1 MTTLALNG
9 FTSQFT
15 KGGARANQ
23 FEVKLTPPSGVSITG
38 SDTFS
43 FYIKAASLPGNTIE
57 EIAVN
62 YRGRILYL
70 DGDRTFDTWTTTVIN
85 DTDFAVR
92 NGLEKWMNTI
102 NNLNTN
108 VSIGGS
114 AAGNITTY
122 MGDLTVTQFGRGA
135 ENEVLKEYKLLKCW
149 PTVIAPI
156 ELSWDT
162 RNEIETFDVTWRYTE
177 FVTKFE
183 RT

>member
-9 FTSQFT
+9 FTSAFS

-23 FEVKLTPPSGVSITG
+23 FEVFLATPGGTSAPGET
-38 SDTFS
+38 SDS
-43 FYIKAASLPGNTIE
+43 FFIKAASLPGHTIE
-57 EIAVN
+57 EVAIN

-70 DGDRTFDTWTTTVIN
+70 DGDRTFDTWTTTIIN

-92 NGLEKWMNTI
+92 NKLEAWMNTI

-108 VSIGGS
+108 VSVGGS
-114 AAGNITTY
+114 AAGDITTY
-122 MGDLTVTQFGRGA
+122 MGQMTVRQLGRGA
-135 ENEVLKEYKLLKCW
+135 EDEVLKSYTLLNCW

-162 RNEIETFDVTWRYTE
+162 RNEVETFDVTWRYTE
-177 FVTKFE
+177 FQIN
-183 RT
+183 